1 MPHLDPER
9 LAALDH
15 VPGTADELAH
25 LAQCVACRRERDA
38 YARLATLAR
47 ADGEVLSTVAV
58 SRPRLTRWDA
68 LAAALRA
75 DGLLTRPSPDL
86 EEPIAASS
94 IAALPGGSSPG
105 ASEVAARRVPT
116 DAPWTAAVAPRR
128 PDLVATDGVAT
139 DAVATDG
146 VATARSRRLRTPV
159 RWATL
164 ARRAAAAL
172 ALFVSGAAAGR
183 LTSTAELAVPATD
196 AIVAL
201 ADGETIGV
209 PASAIEAY
217 GSVEEATV
225 ALERAQREYER
236 ASLWLAS
243 HDTTVNA
250 QSVYR
255 ARLAALEQM
264 LQASRAG
271 LFEAPQDPV
280 LNQYYLAAYAARE
293 ATLRQLGESLP
304 VDRVMESF

>member
-15 VPGTADELAH
+15 VPATADELAH

-47 ADGEVLSTVAV
+47 ADGEALSAEAT
-58 SRPRLTRWDA
+58 SRPRLTQWDA
-68 LAAALRA
+68 LSTALRA
-75 DGLLTRPSPDL
+75 DGLLTRPSQDV
-86 EEPIAASS
+86 EEPIAAST
-94 IAALPGGSSPG
+94 IAASTGASSPG
-105 ASEVAARRVPT
+105 TPVVAARRVPA
-116 DAPWTAAVAPRR
+116 DAPWTGAAAPMR
-128 PDLVATDGVAT
+128 PD
-139 DAVATDG
+139 AVET
-146 VATARSRRLRTPV
+146 TRSHARGTPLR
-159 RWATL
+159 WDTL

-172 ALFVSGAAAGR
+172 ALFASGALAGR
-183 LTSTAELAVPATD
+183 LTSTAEIAAPPAE
-196 AIVAL
+196 AIAAL

-217 GSVEEATV
+217 GSVEQATL